1 MLITLTFLLTAKVAT
16 AAPEQWV
23 TSCQA
28 ADSRLDR
35 LAEAV
40 ERGEISVVQAHLDS
54 GADVNEMWRDSRSP
68 MLCRS
73 LLLRSIWYGQEG
85 IFRLLLLRGAD
96 PFSLPRESLQGPIR
110 DGRVEIVRTLFAP
123 GLKPRDNDE
132 IIRAG
137 LESGN
142 LAMLDLLISSGFSIN
157 SSNVPAYYL
166 TDDITVFLV
175 PAHLNP
181 NDKIFVGNEPCDVE
195 KLFGLFSRKQDGCE
209 GTMGPVWLHF
219 VLTGRYRMV
228 QFMIEHGADLRVR
241 SEVWDGRRM
250 RPFTAIEVAARRKDR
265 RMADLLRRAAP
276 GQ

>member
-1 MLITLTFLLTAKVAT
+1 MLITLMFLLTAKVAT

-35 LAEAV
+35 LANAV

-85 IFRLLLLRGAD
+85 IFRLLLQRGAD
-96 PFSLPRESLQGPIR
+96 PFSLPHESLQGPIR
-110 DGRVEIVRTLFAP
+110 DGRVEIMRTLFAL
-123 GLKPRDNDE
+123 GLRPRDNDE

-142 LAMLDLLISSGFSIN
+142 PAMLTF
-157 SSNVPAYYL
+157 
-166 TDDITVFLV
+166 
-175 PAHLNP
+175 
-181 NDKIFVGNEPCDVE
+181 
-195 KLFGLFSRKQDGCE
+195 
-209 GTMGPVWLHF
+209 
-219 VLTGRYRMV
+219 
-228 QFMIEHGADLRVR
+228 
-241 SEVWDGRRM
+241 
-250 RPFTAIEVAARRKDR
+250 
-265 RMADLLRRAAP
+265 
-276 GQ
+276 